1 MTVELSPPAASGE
14 TACGFV
20 ALIGAPNV
28 GKSTLVN
35 ALVGSKVTIVSRKV
49 QTTRALIRGIVIED
63 NAQIILVD
71 TPGIFSPKRRLDRA
85 MVSTAWSGA
94 HDADLVCVLLD
105 AKAGI
110 DEEADAILNK
120 LATVQHPKILV
131 LNKIDLIPR
140 EKLLALAQAANE
152 RMKFESTFMISALSG
167 DGVADLRKTL
177 AKMVPPGPF
186 HYPEDQMSDAPLRH
200 LAAEITREKIY
211 RQLHQELP
219 YQSTVET
226 DSWTERKDK
235 SVRIEQT
242 IFVERESQRK
252 IVLGKG
258 GATIKSIGADSRKE
272 IAEIVGEPVHLFL
285 FVKVRE
291 NWGDDPDRY
300 REMGLEFPEG
310 MICNDR
316 GPIQANKEVHGPMNV
331 PRNVLWFEVLLYLA
345 LTLDSVSAAFRD
357 RTPKA
362 EMTAPMIDVDTVM
375 AAGLILLLVYFVRL
389 AAQRRKNWPR
399 WVLTAALVLSVIS
412 LVLVIGQNGVQFES
426 GIEVVSC
433 TLAAT
438 GLYFSFTGDA
448 VGWFNA

>member
-1 MTVELSPPAASGE
+1 MTVESTSGAGSGE
-14 TACGFV
+14 RACGFV

-71 TPGIFSPKRRLDRA
+71 TPGIFLPKRRLDRA

-120 LATVQHPKILV
+120 LASVAHPKILV

-152 RMKFESTFMISALSG
+152 RMKFEHTFMISALSG
-167 DGVADLRKTL
+167 DGVDDLRKTL

-200 LAAEITREKIY
+200 LAAEITREKIF

-226 DSWTERKDK
+226 DSWTERNDK

-258 GATIKSIGADSRKE
+258 GATIKSIGAESRKE
-272 IAEIVGEPVHLFL
+272 IAEIVGDAGAPVP
-285 FVKVRE
+285 VRQ
-291 NWGDDPDRY
+291 GA
-300 REMGLEFPEG
+300 RELGRRPGPLPGNGAGIPQG
-310 MICNDR
+310 MTRQQCVT
-316 GPIQANKEVHGPMNV
+316 NKEQA
-331 PRNVLWFEVLLYLA
+331 R
-345 LTLDSVSAAFRD
+345 
-357 RTPKA
+357 
-362 EMTAPMIDVDTVM
+362 
-375 AAGLILLLVYFVRL
+375 
-389 AAQRRKNWPR
+389 
-399 WVLTAALVLSVIS
+399 
-412 LVLVIGQNGVQFES
+412 
-426 GIEVVSC
+426 
-433 TLAAT
+433 
-438 GLYFSFTGDA
+438 
-448 VGWFNA
+448 

>member
-1 MTVELSPPAASGE
+1 VKALAAAMTVEASGE
-14 TACGFV
+14 APAATRCGFV

-35 ALVGSKVTIVSRKV
+35 ALVGAKVTIVSRKV
-49 QTTRALIRGIVIED
+49 QTTRALIRGIVIEN

-105 AKAGI
+105 AKTGI
-110 DEEADAILNK
+110 DEEAEAILAKAASVN
-120 LATVQHPKILV
+120 HEKILV
-131 LNKIDLIPR
+131 INKVDLVQR

-152 RMKFESTFMISALSG
+152 RMPFAKTFMIAAISG
-167 DGVADLRKTL
+167 DGVDDIRSTL
-177 AKMVPPGPF
+177 AEMVPPGPF
-186 HYPEDQMSDAPLRH
+186 LYPEDQMSDAPMRH

-211 RQLHQELP
+211 RKLHQELP

-226 DSWTERKDK
+226 DKWEERKDK

-272 IAEIVGEPVHLFL
+272 ISEILGVPVHLFL

-300 REMGLEFPEG
+300 REMGLEFP
-310 MICNDR
+310 
-316 GPIQANKEVHGPMNV
+316 KE
-331 PRNVLWFEVLLYLA
+331 
-345 LTLDSVSAAFRD
+345 
-357 RTPKA
+357 
-362 EMTAPMIDVDTVM
+362 
-375 AAGLILLLVYFVRL
+375 
-389 AAQRRKNWPR
+389 
-399 WVLTAALVLSVIS
+399 
-412 LVLVIGQNGVQFES
+412 
-426 GIEVVSC
+426 
-433 TLAAT
+433 
-438 GLYFSFTGDA
+438 
-448 VGWFNA
+448 